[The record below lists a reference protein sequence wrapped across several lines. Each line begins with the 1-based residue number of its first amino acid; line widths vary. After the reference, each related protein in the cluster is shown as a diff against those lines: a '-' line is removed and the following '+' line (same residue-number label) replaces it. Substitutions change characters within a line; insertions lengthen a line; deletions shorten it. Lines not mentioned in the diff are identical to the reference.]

1 MALSIKKFK
10 GIATALIT
18 PFNDNGGVD
27 LDSFGKLLKQQYGG
41 GVKHFIING
50 TTAESPNLEFNEV
63 KKLFNYAKEN
73 LRSDVVLTV
82 GTGSNST
89 AKTIET
95 TNKAAALGAH
105 AALVV
110 VPYYNKPTQAGIVA
124 HFTAVAE
131 SSDIP
136 IILYNVPGRTIAKL
150 EPETIALLS
159 KHKNIIGIKDATGD
173 ISHFLETKKLV
184 SFDFIF
190 LSGDDGTCVEFFEK
204 GGDGVISVVS
214 HLMPKVLVDFYSR
227 AKQDGSGKESE
238 SFHCYNELLDF
249 LYCEPN
255 PTPAKMALYKMGI
268 IGTPNLRLPLL
279 PMTPEKTEGFIK
291 CLKTLELL

>member
-1 MALSIKKFK
+1 MKKFK
-10 GIATALIT
+10 GVATALIT
-18 PFNDNGGVD
+18 PFNENGGID

-41 GVKHFIING
+41 GVKHFVING
-50 TTAESPNLEFNEV
+50 TTAESPNLDFTEV

-73 LRSDVVLTV
+73 LRNDVCLTV

-89 AKTIET
+89 AKTIEVT
-95 TNKAAALGAH
+95 KKAAELGAD

-110 VPYYNKPTQAGIVA
+110 VPYYNKPTQAGLVA

-131 SSDIP
+131 ASTIP
-136 IILYNVPGRTIAKL
+136 IILYNVPGRTITKL
-150 EPETIALLS
+150 EPETIAILS
-159 KHKNIIGIKDATGD
+159 KHKNIVGIKDATGD
-173 ISHFLETKKLV
+173 INQFLETKKNV
-184 SFDFIF
+184 AFDFVF

-214 HLMPKVLVDFYSR
+214 HLMPEALVGFCNR
-227 AKQDGSGKESE
+227 ARQDGSGKESE
-238 SFHCYNELLDF
+238 SFHCYNELINW

-268 IGTPNLRLPLL
+268 IGTPYLRLPLL
-279 PMTPEKTEGFIK
+279 SMTPEKTEGLVK
-291 CLKTLELL
+291 CLKTLEIL